1 MPRHRRVK
9 PLDKVDIDEPT
20 PVSGRI
26 SWHIENT
33 LIRFVKRIFNAIGD
47 NIKSLLSFAFEETID
62 AIEDGLIEMTSPM
75 LDQVLGMRSIPDW
88 IKSPIRQARKGEDI
102 AAAVILIPLAI
113 ALVIASVMALAAPL
127 TRLIQYEVEEFIQ
140 SFRPDPNTLVQME
153 RRGGMPQDELQDMLN
168 ELGVTPNLQG
178 AYRELVRARLPIEQL
193 GQATLRGLMNS
204 GELSN
209 EMIKRGYTDKD
220 VQAFAEILK
229 IIPGPSDLIRMA
241 VREAWDDNVASK
253 FGYDANFPAEFAE
266 SAEKIGLST
275 EWAQKFWRAHWELP
289 GVREGFDMLHR
300 RIIDKSELELLLRV
314 RDIPSFWSERLIKLS
329 YDPYTRVDVRRM
341 YTAGVLTEK
350 AVFDTYLDLGYDEE
364 HANKLTEWTINEF
377 GQEGRE
383 LTKSDALASYTD
395 NVITLDEVNNLLDAL
410 GYDPYEI
417 AVLVARADL
426 KKQQRF
432 EKEFVENVRVGYVGK
447 RLNDTDV
454 ISKLNTLNPP
464 SGFVEERLL
473 IWRLQRERAITRPS
487 KTDLQKLWLANII
500 NDGQLKDEMLQ
511 KNYTN
516 QYIEW
521 YMAFWTQSSEA

>member
-9 PLDKVDIDEPT
+9 PLDKVPIEEPS

-62 AIEDGLIEMTSPM
+62 AIEDGLIDLSSPM
-75 LDQVLGMRSIPDW
+75 IDKVISMKSIPSW
-88 IKSPIRQARKGEDI
+88 IKDPIIQARKGEDI
-102 AAAVILIPLAI
+102 AAAVLLIPLGI
-113 ALVIASVMALAAPL
+113 AAVIAVVMALVQPM
-127 TRLIQYEVEEFIQ
+127 TRLIQYEVEEFVQ
-140 SFRPDPNTLVQME
+140 TFRPDPNTLVQME
-153 RRGGMPQDELQDMLN
+153 RRGPMPQGELQDMIN
-168 ELGVTPNLQG
+168 ELGVTPNLQN
-178 AYRELVRARLPIEQL
+178 AYRELVRSRLPIEQL
-193 GQATLRGLMNS
+193 GQALLRGLMSS
-204 GELSN
+204 GELID
-209 EMIKRGYTDKD
+209 EMEMRGYTEKD
-220 VQAFAEILK
+220 TQDFIATLQ

-241 VREAWDDNVASK
+241 VREAWDNNVASK
-253 FGYDANFPAEFAE
+253 FGYDDNFPMDFAE
-266 SAEKIGLST
+266 AAEKIGLST
-275 EWAQKFWRAHWELP
+275 DWAQKFWRAHWELP
-289 GVREGFDMLHR
+289 GVREGFEMLHR

-329 YDPYTRVDVRRM
+329 FDPYTRVDVRRM
-341 YTAGVLTEK
+341 YTAGVLSEK
-350 AVFDTYLDLGYDEE
+350 EVFDTYLDLGYDEE
-364 HANKLTEWTINEF
+364 HAGKLTEWTINEF

-383 LTKSDALASYTD
+383 LTKSDALSAYTD

-410 GYDPYEI
+410 GYDPFEM

-432 EKEFVENVRVGYVGK
+432 EKEFVENVRIGYVGK
-447 RLNDTDV
+447 RINDTDV

-487 KTDLQKLWLANII
+487 KTDLQKFWLAGVI
-500 NDGQLKDEMLQ
+500 NENQLKDEMRQ
-511 KNYTN
+511 KNYTEEH
-516 QYIEW
+516 IMW
-521 YMAFWTQSSEA
+521 YMDFWRRSET